1 MVKMEWSR
9 GSGNK
14 KYKVV
19 LFEGGKKLKSVQFGS
34 KSNNQFFDSTP
45 LQLYTSKNHNDKKQR
60 KAYFAR
66 HKINY
71 PKYSADWY
79 SKRYLWSKK

>member
-1 MVKMEWSR
+1 MVRFEWSK
-9 GSGNK
+9 GSNKK

-19 LFEGGKKLKSVQFGS
+19 IYDIDGKKRKTVNFGS
-34 KSNNQFFDSTP
+34 APNNQYRDTTP
-45 LQLYTSKNHNDKKQR
+45 LKLYTNKNHNDKKKR

-71 PKYSADWY
+71 PKYSADWF
-79 SKRYLWSKK
+79 SKKYLWSK